1 MKQSSL
7 LPFKKILVPY
17 DGSRLAEK
25 AFDYSIPIAKMTKES
40 EIILLNTIEKILAP
54 SVLFTIKV
62 RSNKTN
68 EDTTFSAYLNE
79 LQKEMKSV
87 MVRKLELQK
96 QRYEE
101 SSVKIRTV
109 VLIGSPVNRIVKFSE
124 EENIDLIIMGSKGSR
139 GISKLLKGL
148 GSFSKSVSEKVK
160 CTIILIR

>member
-1 MKQSSL
+1 MKQNSL

-148 GSFSKSVSEKVK
+148 GSVSKSVSEKVK

>member
-1 MKQSSL
+1 
-7 LPFKKILVPY
+7 
-17 DGSRLAEK
+17 
-25 AFDYSIPIAKMTKES
+25 MTKES
-40 EIILLNTIEKILAP
+40 EISLLNTIEKILAP

-62 RSNKTN
+62 RYNKTK

-139 GISKLLKGL
+139 ITCFQSSYNGI
-148 GSFSKSVSEKVK
+148 FYYIVRVIEDRSV
-160 CTIILIR
+160 